1 MGSAAVGAV
10 ATVLAVVLWS
20 IYLFDMGR
28 RLAKNDVLRLI
39 AERDAAS
46 QLRYEIQ
53 HEYEAAKEVHAD
65 EVRRFTIRA
74 QEFITE
80 RADWHK
86 RIGVLNQTVSDL
98 KEEIRR
104 RPRLVTVRHGDG
116 EAIQINGDA
125 SLITPTGVYT
135 ICVEMD
141 CGVFEFGSAM
151 CSRHPRWNAE
161 LEWYRD
167 EAGRTARV
175 VTAVEPTCQAE

>member
-10 ATVLAVVLWS
+10 AAVVLWS

-28 RLAKNDVLRLI
+28 RLEKKVI

-74 QEFITE
+74 KEFITE
-80 RADWHK
+80 RADWHQ

-104 RPRLVTVRHGDG
+104 RPRIVTVRQGDG
-116 EAIQINGDA
+116 TAIDMADGN
-125 SLITPTGVYT
+125 SLLKPTEDYGIY
-135 ICVEMD
+135 VEMD
-141 CGVFEFGSAM
+141 GGVFEFWSAK
-151 CSRHPRWNAE
+151 CFRHPRWNAE

-167 EAGRTARV
+167 AAGRTSRV
-175 VTAVEPTCQAE
+175 VKAVEPTCQ